1 MCVSSIIEHQS
12 KLENLT
18 CVVFLIA
25 SVSSFHLSPLQFV
38 TRIGVSEFLGYL
50 ATYDASFTNYGDD
63 GYGYDQLPECY
74 QSDNGYLGLDCSD
87 SKFTLSYF
95 DDQYCMARSGK
106 VADNLNSVNKIISS
120 YQSCTSI
127 SLNNGNGGGGN
138 NQNLIS
144 SLIYYS
150 TPCTSFDYSLCQDY
164 YNFEERSNGVSRA
177 SGLSASSFSKVAKGS
192 HQSWV
197 TKLKYVIGGIFL
209 LASFIMFTGI
219 LFTNRRRRR
228 AMMMR
233 KYRQAKRAKKE
244 KERDGSSRRSSRSK
258 SKRRSKSRTK
268 SKEGEGIFT

>member
-1 MCVSSIIEHQS
+1 
-12 KLENLT
+12 
-18 CVVFLIA
+18 
-25 SVSSFHLSPLQFV
+25 
-38 TRIGVSEFLGYL
+38 
-50 ATYDASFTNYGDD
+50 
-63 GYGYDQLPECY
+63 
-74 QSDNGYLGLDCSD
+74 
-87 SKFTLSYF
+87 
-95 DDQYCMARSGK
+95 MARSGK